1 MKDIESWSKDQ
12 NRVNWSLAV
21 QMANHWRRMMGVK
34 EVSYPYPGDPR
45 EGLSLNA

>member
-1 MKDIESWSKDQ
+1 MEDIESWSKDQ
-12 NRVNWSLAV
+12 DRLNWERAV

-34 EVSYPYPGDPR
+34 EVNYPYLGNPR

>member
-12 NRVNWSLAV
+12 NRLNWSLAV
-21 QMANHWRRMMGVK
+21 QMANNWRRMMGVK
-34 EVSYPYPGDPR
+34 EVNYPYPGDPR